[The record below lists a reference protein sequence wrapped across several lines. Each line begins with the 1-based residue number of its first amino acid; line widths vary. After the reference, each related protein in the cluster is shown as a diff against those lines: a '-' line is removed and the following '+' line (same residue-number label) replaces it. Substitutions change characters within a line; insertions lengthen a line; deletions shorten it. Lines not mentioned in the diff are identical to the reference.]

1 MKRHYTFFLLALLAW
16 LRLPCPT
23 LAQDKEPQ
31 EAVATLVKESRRPHF
46 LNGIAVGGDIV
57 GPIMKIADNDWSQ
70 YEAFV
75 RLNIYD
81 KYFPIFE
88 LGLGEG
94 DHEGRELDNH
104 FKVRAPY
111 FRIGCDY
118 NMIKKHEGN
127 RLFLGLRYGF
137 STYSYDVD
145 SPTPLTDPYW
155 GESRPFSDHG
165 LDGHAHW
172 AEAVFGLETRRVGV
186 VSVGW
191 DMRFKLK
198 ISQKYS
204 DIGIPWYIP
213 GYGRNADGIGWG
225 GTFKILFD
233 I

>member
-1 MKRHYTFFLLALLAW
+1 MTTFRTIFLPALLAC
-16 LRLPCPT
+16 LLLPCT
-23 LAQDKEPQ
+23 VWAQEKEVQ
-31 EAVATLVKESRRPHF
+31 EAAVAEAKESHRPHF
-46 LNGIAVGGDIV
+46 LNGIAVGADIL
-57 GPIMKIADNDWSQ
+57 GPVLKVANNDWTQ
-70 YEAFV
+70 LEAFV
-75 RLNIYD
+75 RLNLFE

-94 DHEGRELDNH
+94 DHEGQELDNH

-145 SPTPLTDPYW
+145 SPTPLTDPHW
-155 GESRPFSDHG
+155 GESRPFSEHG

-172 AEAVFGLETRRVGV
+172 AEAVIGLETRLVSI

-204 DIGIPWYIP
+204 DIGMPWYIP